1 MRVVYGMNPVRELL
15 RSGADGVTELWLAEG
30 GERPRAFADLE
41 KGARERGAKVRVA
54 PRSKLDRLAGVTQH
68 QGIVAVVADYR
79 YRELDEILAAAGES
93 GRPPLLVLLDGVE
106 DPHNLGA
113 IVRSAHA
120 LGAHG
125 VVMPRDRAAGV
136 TPSAAKAS
144 AGAVEHM
151 AIARV
156 TNLVRCIE
164 ELREFGDLD
173 GRHRPRRGGGALL
186 GRPPGTDRA
195 RPRGGGA
202 GDPAARP
209 EELRPRRPHPHAGQG
224 GQPER
229 LGRGGH
235 RRSMKRRVSAA
246 KALARSRLDKPGSVL
261 YKTPL
266 RRRGRVSLAPGGK
279 SRNFWG
285 FAGVAQLA
293 EQLPCKQ
300 QVAGSNPTASSS
312 WLVVSIVV
320 VRGWKWSRRGS
331 RAAKGSRL

>member
-15 RSGADGVTELWLAEG
+15 RSGAEGVTELWLAEA
-30 GERPRAFADLE
+30 GERPKAFADLE
-41 KGARERGAKVRVA
+41 RAARERGAKVRAA
-54 PRSKLDRLAGVTQH
+54 PRAKLDRLAGVTQH

-79 YRELDEILAAAGES
+79 YREVDEILAVAAAS
-93 GRPPLLVLLDGVE
+93 GRPPLVVLLDGVE

-164 ELREFGDLD
+164 ELKEAGIWTVAAVP
-173 GRHRPRRGGGALL
+173 GRRPGPGL
-186 GRPPGTDRA
+186 GRPPGADGP

-202 GDPAARP
+202 GDPPPRP
-209 EELRPRRPHPHAGQG
+209 EELRPRRPHPHAGAG

-229 LGRGGH
+229 LGGSGH
-235 RRSMKRRVSAA
+235 R
-246 KALARSRLDKPGSVL
+246 AL
-261 YKTPL
+261 
-266 RRRGRVSLAPGGK
+266 
-279 SRNFWG
+279 
-285 FAGVAQLA
+285 
-293 EQLPCKQ
+293 
-300 QVAGSNPTASSS
+300 
-312 WLVVSIVV
+312 
-320 VRGWKWSRRGS
+320 
-331 RAAKGSRL
+331 

>member
-1 MRVVYGMNPVRELL
+1 VRVVYGMNPVRELL

-79 YRELDEILAAAGES
+79 YRELDELLAAAGES

-125 VVMPRDRAAGV
+125 VVLPRDRAAGV

-164 ELREFGDLD
+164 ELREAGIWTVAAVPDGEVELSSVDLR
-173 GRHRPRRGGGALL
+173 GPIALVLGGEGQGIRPLVRKNC
-186 GRPPGTDRA
+186 DH
-195 RPRGGGA
+195 
-202 GDPAARP
+202 AARIP
-209 EELRPRRPHPHAGQG
+209 M
-224 GQPER
+224 
-229 LGRGGH
+229 LGKVG
-235 RRSMKRRVSAA
+235 SLNASAA
-246 KALARSRLDKPGSVL
+246 AAIALYEATRQ
-261 YKTPL
+261 
-266 RRRGRVSLAPGGK
+266 RGESTGK
-279 SRNFWG
+279 I
-285 FAGVAQLA
+285 
-293 EQLPCKQ
+293 P
-300 QVAGSNPTASSS
+300 P
-312 WLVVSIVV
+312 
-320 VRGWKWSRRGS
+320 
-331 RAAKGSRL
+331 